1 MLHDTDNDLQKSAD
15 FRVDDAVPIVDLL
28 IQMGDDTMISYL
40 SRMEKEKEKE
50 TEKERKMEKEENKDS
65 DENKNENK
73 RKINKKDI
81 KKKSSNVVSV
91 KQEEDSPYEID
102 LRTFSVL
109 SEGQL
114 ESFKIILKL
123 LNARQLKALQFASR

>member
-1 MLHDTDNDLQKSAD
+1 
-15 FRVDDAVPIVDLL
+15 
-28 IQMGDDTMISYL
+28 MISYL
-40 SRMEKEKEKE
+40 SRIEKEKEKAIE
-50 TEKERKMEKEENKDS
+50 REREKERKMEKEENNDS

-73 RKINKKDI
+73 IKKNN

>member
-50 TEKERKMEKEENKDS
+50 KERKMEKEENKDS

-81 KKKSSNVVSV
+81 KKKSLNVVSF

>member
-1 MLHDTDNDLQKSAD
+1 
-15 FRVDDAVPIVDLL
+15 
-28 IQMGDDTMISYL
+28 
-40 SRMEKEKEKE
+40 MEKEKEKE
-50 TEKERKMEKEENKDS
+50 KERKIEKEENKDS